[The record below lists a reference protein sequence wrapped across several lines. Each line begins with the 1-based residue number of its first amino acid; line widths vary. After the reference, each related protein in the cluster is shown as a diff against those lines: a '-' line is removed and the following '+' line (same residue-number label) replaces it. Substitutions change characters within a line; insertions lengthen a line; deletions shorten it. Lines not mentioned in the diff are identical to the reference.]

1 MLVHLVPIGRGRF
14 ELYAEPPEV
23 ETPPPAH
30 DAGRLRR
37 WLHNAGDQWRSI
49 VDTARLDNASSR
61 LGRWRDAL
69 FRTLADSID
78 GQRTMWSLRTAEA
91 ATALFPAHMTQAA
104 AQNVLNTRLVDA
116 RRFHG
121 IRFAIYLTLFL
132 ASGILFFVP
141 GPNIVA
147 YYIGFQA
154 FGHMQS
160 WRGAKQATSTLR
172 WTLSPSEELAELD
185 RLKGRS
191 HADRASQVEAIAVR
205 LGLPRLP
212 AFFERAVARETP
224 AEAL

>member
-23 ETPPPAH
+23 VAEQPSH
-30 DAGRLRR
+30 DAGHLRR
-37 WLHNAGDQWRSI
+37 WLHSAGDQWRSF
-49 VDTARLDNASSR
+49 VDTARLDSAS
-61 LGRWRDAL
+61 GRIGKWRDAL
-69 FRTLADSID
+69 IRTLADSID
-78 GQRTMWSLRTAEA
+78 EQRTMWSLRTATA
-91 ATALFPAHMTQAA
+91 ATALFPAHLTRDAA
-104 AQNVLNTRLVDA
+104 RGALDQRLADA
-116 RRFHG
+116 HRFHAV
-121 IRFAIYLTLFL
+121 RFAIYLTLFL

-147 YYIGFQA
+147 YYLGFQA

-160 WRGAKQATSTLR
+160 WRGARQATSTLQ

-191 HADRASQVEAIAVR
+191 HADRASEVEAIAAR

-212 AFFERAVARETP
+212 AFFERAVA
-224 AEAL
+224 